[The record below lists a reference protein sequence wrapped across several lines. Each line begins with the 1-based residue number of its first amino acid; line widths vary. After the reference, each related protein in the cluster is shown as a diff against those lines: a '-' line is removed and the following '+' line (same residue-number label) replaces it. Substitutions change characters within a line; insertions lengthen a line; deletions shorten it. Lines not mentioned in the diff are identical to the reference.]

1 MPRTITYTVG
11 ILRGR
16 SDAFTL
22 PWTNPGWVRRRGA
35 TAACRVTSRRGKK
48 VDNGRARRPIPWPP
62 YPAAVDVPPSPTR
75 QGRAGEPEEPDREGD
90 RGDADRDDHHAVQH
104 SAPPVDR

>member
-22 PWTNPGWVRRRGA
+22 PWTNPGWVRRRG
-35 TAACRVTSRRGKK
+35 
-48 VDNGRARRPIPWPP
+48 DGRLSSYFPQREETRQRTRARPIPWPP
-62 YPAAVDVPPSPTR
+62 YPAAVDVPPSPTGQR
-75 QGRAGEPEEPDREGD
+75 RAGEPEEPDREGD

-104 SAPPVDR
+104 PAPPVDR